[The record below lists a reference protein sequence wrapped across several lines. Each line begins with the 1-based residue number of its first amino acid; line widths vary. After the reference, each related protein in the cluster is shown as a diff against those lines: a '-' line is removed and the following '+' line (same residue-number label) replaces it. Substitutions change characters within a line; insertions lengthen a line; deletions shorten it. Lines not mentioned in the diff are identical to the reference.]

1 MNVTFTHHMSIA
13 HQHEARARAHA
24 ARAAESNAARD
35 RAAMRDAAARAARE
49 IKDAIMQTRAA
60 RRGMTPAQRQAVRE
74 PINKFHN
81 RLFRLDFH
89 IVQFSN
95 DCTNFPTPLP
105 A

>member
-1 MNVTFTHHMSIA
+1 MYATYTHHMSIA
-13 HQHEARARAHA
+13 RQHEARARAHA
-24 ARAAESNAARD
+24 ARAAEANTAQD
-35 RAAMRDAAARAARE
+35 RAAMQDAAARAARE
-49 IKDAIMQTRAA
+49 IKDAIVQTRAA

-81 RLFRLDFH
+81 RLFHLDFH
-89 IVQFSN
+89 LVQFSN